1 MNPAGEHCV
10 QDWEMENEAFVMATF
25 LYQFKQLNYHHL
37 CFQAVINQ
45 SNPGFRLIISELLKG
60 LDCFGHYK
68 QLQTQ
73 LQSTSY

>member
-37 CFQAVINQ
+37 CFQAVTNQ
-45 SNPGFRLIISELLKG
+45 SNPGFSLIIPELLKV
-60 LDCFGHYK
+60 LVTVLFVFNK
-68 QLQTQ
+68 
-73 LQSTSY
+73 TSINNPW

>member
-37 CFQAVINQ
+37 CFQAVTNQ
-45 SNPGFRLIISELLKG
+45 SNPGFSLIISELLKV
-60 LDCFGHYK
+60 LVTALFVFNK
-68 QLQTQ
+68 
-73 LQSTSY
+73 TSINNPW